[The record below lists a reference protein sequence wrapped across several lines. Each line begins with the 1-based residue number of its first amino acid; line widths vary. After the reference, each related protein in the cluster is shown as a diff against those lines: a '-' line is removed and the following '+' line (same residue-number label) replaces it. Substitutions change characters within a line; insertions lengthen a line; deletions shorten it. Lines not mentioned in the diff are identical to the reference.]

1 LPCAELCQVA
11 VPAGIHVQRV
21 APFCPLLL
29 ALPRTCCCKQAAGQA
44 PAAAWCCR
52 TMLAL
57 AWRSRRRRC
66 SWHNCA
72 YRGSLTR
79 AHVRVCA
86 GQGTTGQNRTK
97 QTRAQKQAKQ
107 TKTNKALFTE
117 QAADFGMWQ
126 QSRAAYAGRR
136 QIHAIMESTSRSYC
150 YQSPWQ
156 GTANLQL
163 VRTHMCTPTVGEND
177 EKYDHFKVTLT
188 YKRPAEK

>member
-1 LPCAELCQVA
+1 VCASS
-11 VPAGIHVQRV
+11 
-21 APFCPLLL
+21 
-29 ALPRTCCCKQAAGQA
+29 
-44 PAAAWCCR
+44 
-52 TMLAL
+52 M
-57 AWRSRRRRC
+57 
-66 SWHNCA
+66 
-72 YRGSLTR
+72 
-79 AHVRVCA
+79 VCA
-86 GQGTTGQNRTK
+86 GGVCQLCAAARSPSQGTTGQNRTK

-136 QIHAIMESTSRSYC
+136 QIHAIMESESRSYC

>member
-1 LPCAELCQVA
+1 M
-11 VPAGIHVQRV
+11 
-21 APFCPLLL
+21 
-29 ALPRTCCCKQAAGQA
+29 
-44 PAAAWCCR
+44 AAAFVSATPSHR
-52 TMLAL
+52 FLLSGA
-57 AWRSRRRRC
+57 
-66 SWHNCA
+66 
-72 YRGSLTR
+72 GTR
-79 AHVRVCA
+79 LPVGVTTVCFHVCA
-86 GQGTTGQNRTK
+86 WCIPPLSASQGTTGQNRTK

>member
-1 LPCAELCQVA
+1 MAAKCA
-11 VPAGIHVQRV
+11 
-21 APFCPLLL
+21 
-29 ALPRTCCCKQAAGQA
+29 
-44 PAAAWCCR
+44 
-52 TMLAL
+52 
-57 AWRSRRRRC
+57 
-66 SWHNCA
+66 
-72 YRGSLTR
+72 
-79 AHVRVCA
+79 
-86 GQGTTGQNRTK
+86 QGTTGQNRTK

>member
-1 LPCAELCQVA
+1 
-11 VPAGIHVQRV
+11 
-21 APFCPLLL
+21 
-29 ALPRTCCCKQAAGQA
+29 
-44 PAAAWCCR
+44 
-52 TMLAL
+52 
-57 AWRSRRRRC
+57 
-66 SWHNCA
+66 
-72 YRGSLTR
+72 
-79 AHVRVCA
+79 
-86 GQGTTGQNRTK
+86 
-97 QTRAQKQAKQ
+97 
-107 TKTNKALFTE
+107 
-117 QAADFGMWQ
+117 MWQ

>member
-1 LPCAELCQVA
+1 MIAGLARLLVFFARFWVGKKQSDKLKLWPSCRFSCMMKLNVRDA
-11 VPAGIHVQRV
+11 VEDDFR
-21 APFCPLLL
+21 
-29 ALPRTCCCKQAAGQA
+29 
-44 PAAAWCCR
+44 
-52 TMLAL
+52 
-57 AWRSRRRRC
+57 
-66 SWHNCA
+66 
-72 YRGSLTR
+72 
-79 AHVRVCA
+79 
-86 GQGTTGQNRTK
+86 QGTTGQNRTK
-97 QTRAQKQAKQ
+97 QTKAQKQEKQ

>member
-1 LPCAELCQVA
+1 MGFSEPRKAPRVKSVA
-11 VPAGIHVQRV
+11 IAQAIYTSWSSGGR
-21 APFCPLLL
+21 
-29 ALPRTCCCKQAAGQA
+29 ALRQARHG
-44 PAAAWCCR
+44 
-52 TMLAL
+52 
-57 AWRSRRRRC
+57 
-66 SWHNCA
+66 HD
-72 YRGSLTR
+72 
-79 AHVRVCA
+79 
-86 GQGTTGQNRTK
+86 QGTTGQNRTK